1 MRPTRLIAL
10 SSLLALS
17 ACFSGL
23 KSNEPVQ
30 QTYVLEPS
38 PAAQAAAG
46 VTAAGAMPGRPR
58 AAAQTL
64 QVDVGMVAPG
74 LGTDAIALLRPG
86 ERLDYYHGVRWAA
99 SAPLMLQTL
108 AIDALR
114 EQRRFSMVEA
124 EAGPFASGWLLNLEL
139 RHFEA
144 EYTDAGPPTI
154 HIVLVCTLGRRS
166 NRDTEVAFTA
176 ESRVKADA
184 DRMQAVIAAFE
195 RGAGEVM
202 AQVAAN
208 IAPSEPPAPEPA
220 GPQSPAA
227 GPPAA
232 GPAAH

>member
-1 MRPTRLIAL
+1 MRRPTILMGL
-10 SSLLALS
+10 LSLLALS

-23 KSNEPVQ
+23 KSNVPVQ

-38 PAAQAAAG
+38 RSDPAAAG
-46 VTAAGAMPGRPR
+46 AAAAGATPGRPR

-64 QVDVGMVAPG
+64 KVEVGMVAPG

-86 ERLDYYHGVRWAA
+86 QRLDYYNGVRWAG
-99 SAPLMLQTL
+99 SAPVMLQTL

-114 EQRRFSMVEA
+114 EQHRFSMVEP

-144 EYTDAGPPTI
+144 EYSEAGPPTI
-154 HIVLVCTLGRRS
+154 HIVLVCTLGSRS
-166 NRDTEVAFTA
+166 NRDAEVAFTA

-195 RGAGEVM
+195 RAAGDAI
-202 AQVAAN
+202 AQLAAN
-208 IAPSEPPAPEPA
+208 IAPPEP
-220 GPQSPAA
+220 PAA

-232 GPAAH
+232 GSPAH